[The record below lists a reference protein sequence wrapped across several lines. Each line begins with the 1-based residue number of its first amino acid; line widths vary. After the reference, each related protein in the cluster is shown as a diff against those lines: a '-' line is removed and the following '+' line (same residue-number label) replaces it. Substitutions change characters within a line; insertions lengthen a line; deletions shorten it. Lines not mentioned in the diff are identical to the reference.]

1 MNDFARLQVRI
12 EANADRFNSAMK
24 RTRSEFD
31 RNARSIESRA
41 SQLDGRLSSAGG
53 RFGSGLAAGL
63 ARVGG
68 PIALAAAFGKLA
80 QSTASAG
87 EQVRVMQGR
96 FEALTGSAERAE
108 GLVRGVFGAASGTGT
123 SLAATNDLVAQ
134 MRLATAEFGA
144 ADSEVVQFS
153 ENLLKLGA
161 IGGSSANEVA
171 NGLRQL
177 SQGLAGGVLRAEEF
191 NSVIENTPLVA
202 KALADELS
210 GGSLGALRAMVL
222 EGKVLSEDVFRAI
235 LSQSGEIGAKFET
248 IPTTMGRAFENAQ
261 TAVTGLLAGL
271 DDALGVS
278 EAIVASISRFAD
290 AAGKI
295 GALLSPEGRALSRQE
310 DLAENFREVNRQLR
324 LTEGDPAAAALREQL
339 IARRDVLAAELKAG
353 IKELN
358 KLSGVSSAP
367 IALEPIE
374 VTGPAQ
380 RSQGGQARQTND
392 DFGKLT
398 DRLIDAN
405 LRREEELRLIGLG
418 EAARARESAAI
429 ARARLEN
436 ELYAAAQKD
445 GKPIT
450 DDLRETVSAYGQ
462 ATESLTLKIHAAEA
476 AERAKADAS
485 AAAARAAEDAKRN
498 VEAVGNAL
506 TQGVLQANS
515 FSEALKNVAV
525 QLANFAIQGAFG
537 AGPFG
542 SIFQSAFA
550 PPANFG
556 VGGPIASAKGNVFA
570 GGNVVP
576 FAKGGIVSRPT
587 VFPMP
592 HGMGLM
598 GEAGPEAILPLQRGP
613 GGRLGVEST
622 PAAPPVV
629 NVVIN
634 SDRQFAVTQQASP
647 DGRTMEIMIDQV
659 TARNAMDP
667 ASATGRALDRRG
679 ALARR

>member
-1 MNDFARLQVRI
+1 
-12 EANADRFNSAMK
+12 
-24 RTRSEFD
+24 
-31 RNARSIESRA
+31 
-41 SQLDGRLSSAGG
+41 
-53 RFGSGLAAGL
+53 
-63 ARVGG
+63 
-68 PIALAAAFGKLA
+68 
-80 QSTASAG
+80 
-87 EQVRVMQGR
+87 MQGR

-248 IPTTMGRAFENAQ
+248 IPTTMGRAVENVK
-261 TAVTGLLAGL
+261 TSLTGLLAGL
-271 DDALGVS
+271 DKAVGFSEDLAAAMNAVANAADRLKNFSAPEAAARAAADQARAQVAALEEQLAALGPRSNTGLAKDALGNVARD
-278 EAIVASISRFAD
+278 AI
-290 AAGKI
+290 G
-295 GALLSPEGRALSRQE
+295 
-310 DLAENFREVNRQLR
+310 RQLDEAR
-324 LTEGDPAAAALREQL
+324 LKLG
-339 IARRDVLAAELKAG
+339 AAEARVAFLTAPDVPTGGAGGGGKAG
-353 IKELN
+353 GAGG
-358 KLSGVSSAP
+358 STRA
-367 IALEPIE
+367 
-374 VTGPAQ
+374 TGA
-380 RSQGGQARQTND
+380 GG
-392 DFGKLT
+392 GKRAAKPSDEF
-398 DRLIDAN
+398 DRLVESLIDAN